1 MKPVEN
7 HPVRETDALALE
19 TLPAGPVRAGE
30 LDTGLRPQR
39 PRAAVTALGR
49 NGRREDPPHRQR
61 DELRD
66 KARNLLSS
74 FWPISKSL
82 RKTTDMWEEKRS
94 VNEIPKSSVSEGKWH
109 GGWLSTITGGRK
121 REAGLP

>member
-7 HPVRETDALALE
+7 HPVRETEALALE

-30 LDTGLRPQR
+30 LDMGLRPQR

-49 NGRREDPPHRQR
+49 NGRREGPPHRQR
-61 DELRD
+61 DELQD

-94 VNEIPKSSVSEGKWH
+94 VNEIQKSSVSEGKWH
-109 GGWLSTITGGRK
+109 GGWLSTITGGREG
-121 REAGLP
+121 EAGLP